1 MPAKTLCIL
10 IFIALIFSVSLKSQK
25 YFFEHPIKDN
35 FTQTMTV
42 VSGDIDGDSLPDI
55 IGGAYYN
62 DTIFWWENIGDLNFV
77 EHVVDYD
84 FGSCRVVDLND
95 IDGDGDLDA
104 VATPGSANNMISWW
118 ENNGT
123 GNFTKH
129 LVTNTFQGG
138 HTVHCCDLDQDGNVD
153 ILGSVWNGNYSFA
166 WFENDGNQ
174 NFTEHV
180 LDSSYTNCS
189 CIYSS
194 DINGDG
200 HKDIIGCSFASN
212 TILWWEN
219 DGNENFTKHV
229 LTSNFSLA
237 HWIYAC
243 DIDSDGNTDILG
255 AAFGSGVVAW
265 FENDGN
271 ENFTLHPLTPIYSG
285 ATCVFASFVND
296 DSLIDILATAEN
308 ANTVTWWENNGNGSF
323 TNHVISS
330 TFGGA
335 SHVTTTDI
343 DLDQD
348 MDVLS
353 AGRFANRIVLFENRN
368 ASEITDLHLT
378 GFRVRGPGNSY
389 HILPGELGTV
399 EFSLFCDTLYNTAE
413 NVFVMATVDNST
425 IQFIQDSCFLGNID
439 PGDTLDNSSHPL
451 VFEVDD
457 TVQTSWVDVTLHVFS
472 DPQSLTDSI
481 EVRFLVGEIPEICI
495 VNADPS
501 GNYLDKYIDPIENL
515 GLLSDVYNRFSD
527 GPMGDLI
534 LDYEVVVW
542 FTGDAD
548 SAVITPDDI
557 SDISMFLDSGKKL
570 FLTGQNIAEN
580 LQGQQ
585 FLSEYLHCSW
595 LGNTNTQ
602 ACDGISGSIFD
613 GLQIRTSG
621 GEPSNQNS
629 RDDLNP
635 INGGAGLFQYWNSS
649 SMSAV
654 GYSGNYELVFFGFG
668 FEAIY
673 GTTLFAPPDTV
684 MRRIMDY
691 FSVGVE
697 ETGQFPVE
705 FQIILSAPSIFRDC
719 LDIRF
724 EIPKGITGNV
734 KIFDLTGREI
744 LSIGENLPEG
754 EYYFPWNGRDVQ
766 GQKISCGTYIISLDC
781 GISTL
786 AKKVF
791 FISN

>member
-1 MPAKTLCIL
+1 MSAKLFWTLL
-10 IFIALIFSVSLKSQK
+10 LGSVFLTASLNSQV
-25 YFFEHPIKDN
+25 YFFDHLVKDSY
-35 FTQTMTV
+35 TWTMTV
-42 VSGDIDGDSLPDI
+42 AAGDINGDSLPDI
-55 IGGAYYN
+55 IGGAYSN
-62 DTIFWWENIGDLNFV
+62 DTIFWWENTGGLNFV
-77 EHVVDYD
+77 EHVVDSD
-84 FGSCRVVDLND
+84 FGGCRVVDAGD
-95 IDGDGDLDA
+95 MDDDGDLD
-104 VATPGSANNMISWW
+104 VLATAGSADNMISWW
-118 ENNGT
+118 ENDGT
-123 GNFTKH
+123 GDFSEH
-129 LVTNTFQGG
+129 VVTSTFQGG
-138 HTVHCCDLDQDGNVD
+138 HTVHCTDLDQDDDMD
-153 ILGSVWNGNYSFA
+153 ILGSVWGGGCSFA
-166 WFENDGNQ
+166 WFENNGSQ
-174 NFTEHV
+174 SFTFHP
-180 LDSSYTNCS
+180 LDSSYSSCP
-189 CIYSS
+189 CIYAE

-200 HKDIIGCSFASN
+200 HKDVIGCSYASS

-229 LTSNFSLA
+229 LTSTFSLA
-237 HWIYAC
+237 HWVYAC
-243 DIDSDGNTDILG
+243 DIDSDGDTDILG

-271 ENFTLHPLTPIYSG
+271 ENFTYNPLSPAYSG
-285 ATCVFASFVND
+285 VTCVFASYVND
-296 DSLIDILATAEN
+296 DSLIDILAAAEN
-308 ANTVTWWENNGNGSF
+308 ANTVTWWENNGNGTF
-323 TNHVISS
+323 TNHLISNS
-330 TFGGA
+330 FGGA
-335 SHVTTTDI
+335 SHVTTCDI

-353 AGRFANRIVLFENRN
+353 AGRFANSIVLFENRD
-368 ASEITDLHLT
+368 ASDITDLHLA
-378 GFRVRGPGNSY
+378 GFKVRGPSNSY
-389 HILPGELGTV
+389 HILPGEQGSL
-399 EFSLFCDTLYNTAE
+399 EFRLLCDTLYNTAE
-413 NVFVMATVDNST
+413 SVFVVATVDNST
-425 IQFIQDSCFLGNID
+425 IQFIQDSCFMGNVN
-439 PGDTLDNSSHPL
+439 PGDTLDNSSNPF

-501 GNYLDKYIDPIENL
+501 GNYLYKYIDPIENL
-515 GLLSDVYNRFSD
+515 GLICDVYNRFTE
-527 GPMGDLI
+527 GPIGNLI

-548 SAVITPDDI
+548 SAVITPDDV
-557 SDISMFLDSGKKL
+557 SDLSMFLDSGKKL

-585 FLSEYLHCSW
+585 FLSEYLHCFW

-621 GEPSNQNS
+621 GQPSNQNS

-635 INGGAGLFQYWNSS
+635 INGGTGLFQYWNSS
-649 SMSAV
+649 SMAAV

-697 ETGQFPVE
+697 ETGQFPFE
-705 FQIILSAPSIFRDC
+705 FQIILSSPSIFRDC

-754 EYYFPWNGRDVQ
+754 EYHFPWNGRDVQ